1 MMILYNRIDID
12 GGDENGDDDDNGY
25 MLMMMIRLAFRY
37 VQYINVSSSGSSV
50 TRQIYTK

>member
-25 MLMMMIRLAFRY
+25 MMMMIRLAFRY